1 MYSGIIPALITPFDS
16 EGQVNTSGL
25 RELVEHLL
33 GCGMEGLY
41 VCGST
46 GEGLLLT
53 EKERRLVAETVVKQ
67 VAGRVPVIAHVG
79 AVATEVAQRL
89 ARHAREAGAD
99 AVASIPPFYY
109 GVGQDGIE
117 AHYRR
122 ISLAA
127 GLPLYIYN
135 IPDATQVRITAALT
149 HKLFEQ
155 GAIQGIKYTSYDML
169 TLRDI
174 VETCGPQLNV
184 FSGPDE
190 MLLPFLVMGVHGGIG
205 TTYNCMPRLFAAL
218 YAAWRAGDLARAQSL
233 QFQIDRIILVIARYG
248 VIPATKVAMRLQGLD
263 CGGPR
268 APLVPLTDEQVARL
282 KDELQTVGFF
292 EWTGDLAR

>member
-1 MYSGIIPALITPFDS
+1 MYSGIIPALLTPFDAQD
-16 EGQVNTSGL
+16 QVDTAAL
-25 RELVEHLL
+25 RDLVEFLL
-33 GCGMEGLY
+33 HSGMEGLY

-53 EKERRLVAETVVKQ
+53 EPERCLVAETVVRQ
-67 VAGRVPVIAHVG
+67 VAGRVPVIVHVG
-79 AVATEVAQRL
+79 AVATPVSERL

-99 AVASIPPFYY
+99 AVASVPPFYY
-109 GVGQDGIE
+109 GVGQGGIE
-117 AHYRR
+117 AHYCR
-122 ISLAA
+122 ISQAA

-149 HKLFEQ
+149 HKLFAQ

-174 VETCGPQLNV
+174 IETCGPRLNV

-190 MLLPFLVMGVHGGIG
+190 MLLPFLAMGVHGGIG
-205 TTYNCMPRLFAAL
+205 TTYNCMPRLYAAL
-218 YAAWRAGDLARAQSL
+218 YAAWRAGDLAKAQSL
-233 QFQIDRIILVIARYG
+233 QFLADRLILIIARYG
-248 VIPATKVAMRLQGLD
+248 VIPATKAAMRLQGVD

-268 APLVPLTDEQVARL
+268 APLSPLTNEQTEQL
-282 KDELQTVGFF
+282 KDELQAAGFF
-292 EWTGDLAR
+292 EWAGDGGQ

>member
-1 MYSGIIPALITPFDS
+1 LYSGIIPALITPFDS